1 MDANVSHLHD
11 LVDDTS
17 DQYNGTQD
25 PNMEVEFE
33 NKRNEKKQNSKSV
46 NLYSWLGCIFVFLF
60 MYPFCIVTVFLSY
73 RTTWCCLFAWYF

>member
-33 NKRNEKKQNSKSV
+33 NKRNEKKQN
-46 NLYSWLGCIFVFLF
+46 
-60 MYPFCIVTVFLSY
+60 
-73 RTTWCCLFAWYF
+73 